1 VWFLDDA
8 IYAMNSGEVSKAP
21 VKLNENYFVFGVTK
35 RTDADMAE
43 FNKQRDSLM
52 QAALDDRKR
61 QVFDD
66 YLAAAQQRM
75 QNEGRIKSTRRCSIA
90 LPKKNLRPRRPHVVG
105 HVCRLRNK
113 TFRRR

>member
-1 VWFLDDA
+1 
-8 IYAMNSGEVSKAP
+8 MNSGEVSKAP
-21 VKLNENYFVFGVTK
+21 VKLNENYFVFGVTR
-35 RTDADMAE
+35 RTDADLAE

-75 QNEGRIKSTRRCSIA
+75 QNEGRIKIYQDVLDRITEEEPSAAPPSRG
-90 LPKKNLRPRRPHVVG
+90 RPRFPIT
-105 HVCRLRNK
+105 K
-113 TFRRR
+113 